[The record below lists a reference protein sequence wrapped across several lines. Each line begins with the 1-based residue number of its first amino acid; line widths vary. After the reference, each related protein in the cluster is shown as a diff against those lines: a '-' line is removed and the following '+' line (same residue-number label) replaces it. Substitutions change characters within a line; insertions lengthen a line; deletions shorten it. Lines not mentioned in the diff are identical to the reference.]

1 MIKCGGRNMRGLL
14 NGILECLDMN
24 SGTGLATE
32 DSIQSMSPF
41 QRLFYTQVHE
51 KIGIDAVFFLRDANG
66 VAKVPL
72 VYFSVIQK
80 YDAKQVAELH
90 RLSWNLGE
98 APLLF
103 VVTPDEILI
112 YNNYQAP
119 QAVEGGDLDPT
130 AGIIETLSLID
141 GVASQRAAL
150 QKYHRSLLESG
161 EYWRRSRVRFDVK
174 SRVDTTLMSNLRIM
188 RRTLIHQISKRCDE
202 SKETITSVVHSLLS
216 RSIFIKYLEERKDS
230 NGDTVFPQGFFSGFL
245 NSAKR
250 YTDVLNSKEATYCL
264 FNSLKEKF
272 SGDTLQVTE
281 VETEIIT
288 QKDLDEL
295 RMFILGD
302 SELES
307 KQLALWP
314 FYSFDIIP
322 IQLISS
328 IYELFFHLSDEDDE
342 KGTYYTPLH
351 LVNLVMDEVY
361 SWEGEYKNT
370 SFLDPSCGSGIF
382 LVEAYRRLVCRWISQ
397 NSGCKITCDQLKF
410 LLQNSIF
417 GVDINEEAIRV
428 ASFSL
433 SLAMCDFLDP
443 RSIWDELSFP
453 CLLENNLI
461 TSDFFDEEKSFNN
474 KRYDVIIGNPPW
486 QSKIT
491 KKTKMYLKKTNC
503 VVGDKQIAQAFS
515 IKCSTLCK
523 QKGIICLLMPSKGLL
538 FNRSDKNRTYRKNL
552 FNDNNVLAIINL
564 STYRKFLFDHASGP
578 AAAIIY
584 TPKNE
589 EIYQPIVYCTPK
601 PIYTME
607 DLRRFSIDPTDI
619 CRIPRD
625 IIDDDRIW
633 KIAMWGA
640 PRDLELIG
648 KIQSTFAPMTLF
660 IEENHMTTAEGF
672 KRGNRKHRCNDFKGF
687 PLVDAKSFKPYYVTS
702 DELPTV
708 DFNDFECIVKNA
720 REIFKAPHLI
730 VKQSHKNGTFLSE
743 VLDYDAVFN
752 HSLLGIHGDIS
763 KLKYLSVI
771 IGSRVFSYYHI
782 LTNRKWL
789 VERDELEAGDIWQTP
804 IPSPNGEELA
814 TACNI
819 FDELVFSPTE
829 RQKAEKFVRYMY
841 RLKEYESYQI
851 DDVIDYVYDYF
862 KKKQRSVSFK
872 RPSTDAY
879 KRYYYAIIGV
889 LTNTFGASTDLSGD
903 LYFGDAPLSVLVVNV
918 GPRLANELN
927 IIASND
933 RLNEILLSLDN
944 SLIDNQ
950 KMVFVRRNLRVYQQ
964 DKIYIVKPSQRKYW
978 TYSAA
983 CRDADEIF
991 EDISKAW
998 R

>member
-1 MIKCGGRNMRGLL
+1 MSELL
-14 NGILECLDMN
+14 NGIFECLDIN
-24 SGTGLATE
+24 SCTGLATE
-32 DSIQSMSPF
+32 DNIQSMSPF

-51 KIGIDAVFFLRDANG
+51 KVGIDAVYFLRDTNG
-66 VAKVPL
+66 VAKIPL
-72 VYFSVIQK
+72 IYFSVIQK

-112 YNNYQAP
+112 YNNYKAP
-119 QAVEGGDLDPT
+119 QAVDGKDLDPT
-130 AGIIETLSLID
+130 VGIIETLSLA
-141 GVASQRAAL
+141 GGLASQRIAL

-161 EYWRRSRVRFDVK
+161 EFWRQSKTRFDTQG
-174 SRVDTTLMSNLRIM
+174 RVDTTLMSNLRIM
-188 RRTLIHQISKRCDE
+188 RRTLIKQIGKRCDE
-202 SKETITSVVHSLLS
+202 SKETITSVVHALLS
-216 RSIFIKYLEERKDS
+216 RSIFVKYLEERKDS
-230 NGDTVFPQGFFSGFL
+230 NGETVFPKGFYSSFL
-245 NSAKR
+245 DSAKE
-250 YTDVLNSKEATYCL
+250 YTDVLNSKEATYSL
-264 FNSLKEKF
+264 FSSLKEKF
-272 SGDTLQVTE
+272 NGDTLQVAE
-281 VETEIIT
+281 VETKIIT

-295 RMFILGD
+295 RTFILGD

-314 FYSFDIIP
+314 LYSFDIIP

-361 SWEGEYKNT
+361 PWEGTYKNIT
-370 SFLDPSCGSGIF
+370 FFDPSCGSGIF
-382 LVEAYRRLVCRWISQ
+382 LVEAYRRLVCRWMSQ
-397 NSGCKITCDQLKF
+397 NDAHTITCDQLK
-410 LLQNSIF
+410 LLLENSIF

-433 SLAMCDFLDP
+433 SLAMCDFLVP
-443 RSIWDELSFP
+443 RSIWDKLSFP
-453 CLLENNLI
+453 RLLENNL
-461 TSDFFDEEKSFNN
+461 TTGDFFDEDKSFNS
-474 KRYDVIIGNPPW
+474 KKYDVIIGNPPW
-486 QSKIT
+486 QSSVT
-491 KKTKMYLKKTNC
+491 GKTKIYLKKSER
-503 VVGDKQIAQAFS
+503 VIGDKQIAQAFS
-515 IKCSTLCK
+515 IKCSELCK
-523 QKGIICLLMPSKGLL
+523 QNGIICLLMPSKGLL
-538 FNRSDKNRTYRKNL
+538 FNRSDKSRTYRKNL
-552 FNDNNVLAIINL
+552 FEDNNVLAIINL
-564 STYRKFLFDHASGP
+564 SIYRKFLFDHASGP

-584 TPKNE
+584 TPRNE

-601 PIYTME
+601 PIYTVE
-607 DLRRFSIDPTDI
+607 DFRKFSVDPTDI

-625 IIDDDRIW
+625 IIDDDRLW

-648 KIQSTFAPMTLF
+648 KMQSTFAPMALF
-660 IEENHMTTAEGF
+660 IEENHMITAEGF
-672 KRGNRKHRCNDFKGF
+672 KRGNKKHLCDDFIGF
-687 PLVDAKSFKPYYVTS
+687 PLVEAKSFVPYYVAS
-702 DELPTV
+702 NDLSAV

-720 REIFKAPHLI
+720 REIFTAPHLI
-730 VKQSHKNGTFLSE
+730 IKQSHKNGVFLSE

-752 HSLLGIHGDIS
+752 HSLLGIHGEIN
-763 KLKYLSVI
+763 KLKYLSVV

-804 IPSPNGEELA
+804 IPCPNDEELA
-814 TACNI
+814 EACDI
-819 FDELVFSPTE
+819 FDGLVISPTVK
-829 RQKAEKFVRYMY
+829 QKAEKFVRQMY

-862 KKKQRSVSFK
+862 KNKQRSVSFQ

-879 KRYYYAIIGV
+879 KLYYYSINEV
-889 LTNTFGASTDLSGD
+889 LTNTFGAGANISGD
-903 LYFGDAPLSVLVVNV
+903 LYFGNAPLSVLVLNI
-918 GPRLANELN
+918 GQQTAKELN
-927 IIASND
+927 IITDND
-933 RLNEILLSLDN
+933 QLNEILLSLDN
-944 SLIDNQ
+944 SLVDSQ
-950 KMVFVRRNLRVYQQ
+950 KMVFVRRNLRIYQQ

-991 EDISKAW
+991 EDVSKAW

>member
-1 MIKCGGRNMRGLL
+1 MRELL
-14 NGILECLDMN
+14 KGIFECLDIN
-24 SGTGLATE
+24 SNTGLAAE
-32 DSIQSMSPF
+32 DSLPEMSPF

-51 KIGIDAVFFLRDANG
+51 KLGIDAVYFLRDANG
-66 VAKVPL
+66 IAKIPL
-72 VYFSVIQK
+72 IYFSAIQK
-80 YDAKQVAELH
+80 YDATKVAELH

-103 VVTPDEILI
+103 VVTPDEVLI
-112 YNNYQAP
+112 YNNYEAP
-119 QAVEGGDLDPT
+119 QALEAGNLDPT
-130 AGIIETLSLID
+130 AGIIETLSLTD
-141 GVASQRAAL
+141 ELASQRLAL

-161 EYWRRSRVRFDVK
+161 EYWRQNETRFDIQG
-174 SRVDTTLMSNLRIM
+174 RVDTTLMSNLRIM
-188 RRTLIHQISKRCDE
+188 RKTLISQISKRCNE
-202 SKETITSVVHSLLS
+202 SKETITSIVHSLLS

-230 NGDTVFPQGFFSGFL
+230 NGATVFPQGFYSGFL
-245 NSAKR
+245 ESAKC
-250 YTDVLNSKEATYCL
+250 YTDVLNSKDATYCL

-272 SGDTLQVTE
+272 NGDTLQVAE
-281 VETEIIT
+281 IETEIIT

-295 RMFILGD
+295 RTFILGD

-361 SWEGEYKNT
+361 PWEGEYKDT
-370 SFLDPSCGSGIF
+370 SFFDPSCGSGIF
-382 LVEAYRRLVCRWISQ
+382 LVEAYRRLVCRWMSQ
-397 NSGCKITCDQLKF
+397 NDVHTITCDQLN
-410 LLQNSIF
+410 LLLKNSIF

-443 RSIWDELSFP
+443 RSIWGKLSFP
-453 CLLENNLI
+453 RLLENNLI
-461 TSDFFDEEKSFNN
+461 ASDFFDKDKSFNN

-486 QSKIT
+486 QSNIT
-491 KKTKMYLKKTNC
+491 GKTKEYLKKANR
-503 VVGDKQIAQAFS
+503 VIGDKQIAQAFS
-515 IKCSTLCK
+515 IKCSELCK
-523 QKGIICLLMPSKGLL
+523 QNGIICLLMPSKGLL
-538 FNRSDKNRTYRKNL
+538 FNRSEKSRAYRENL
-552 FNDNNVLAIINL
+552 FSDNNVLAMINL
-564 STYRKFLFDHASGP
+564 SVYRKFLFDHASGP

-584 TPKNE
+584 TPKKE
-589 EIYQPIVYCTPK
+589 EISQPIIYCTPK
-601 PIYTME
+601 PTYTIE
-607 DLRRFSIDPTDI
+607 DVRKFSIDPTDI

-640 PRDLELIG
+640 PRDLELIA
-648 KIQSTFAPMTLF
+648 KMQSTFAPMVSF
-660 IEENHMTTAEGF
+660 IEENHMATAEGF
-672 KRGNRKHRCNDFKGF
+672 KRGNRKTQCHDFEGL
-687 PLVDAKSFKPYYVTS
+687 PLVDAKTFKPYYVS
-702 DELPTV
+702 SSELKTV
-708 DFNDFECIVKNA
+708 DFDDFECIVKNA
-720 REIFKAPHLI
+720 REIFAAPHLI
-730 VKQSHKNGTFLSE
+730 IKQSHKNGTFLSE

-752 HSLLGIHGDIS
+752 HSLLGVHGDMNM
-763 KLKYLSVI
+763 LKYLSVL

-804 IPSPNGEELA
+804 TPKPSDEEISE
-814 TACNI
+814 ACDI
-819 FDELVFSPTE
+819 FDELVILPSKK
-829 RQKAEKFVRYMY
+829 QKAEKFARHMY
-841 RLKEYESYQI
+841 RLKEYENYQI

-862 KKKQRSVSFK
+862 KNKQHSVSFEQ
-872 RPSTDAY
+872 PSIDAY
-879 KRYYYAIIGV
+879 KLYYHSIKEV
-889 LTNTFGASTDLSGD
+889 LTNTFGTSVGLSGD
-903 LYFGDAPLSVLVVNV
+903 LCFGNAPLSVLV
-918 GPRLANELN
+918 LN
-927 IIASND
+927 IGRQSDKGLNVITSND
-933 RLNEILLSLDN
+933 RLNEILSSLDS
-944 SLIDNQ
+944 SLVDNKQ
-950 KMVFVRRNLRVYQQ
+950 MVFVRRNLRIYQQ

-991 EDISKAW
+991 EDVSKAW

>member
-1 MIKCGGRNMRGLL
+1 MSELL
-14 NGILECLDMN
+14 NGIFECLDIN
-24 SGTGLATE
+24 SSTGLATE
-32 DSIQSMSPF
+32 DSLQSMTPF

-51 KIGIDAVFFLRDANG
+51 KIGIDAVYFLRDANG
-66 VAKVPL
+66 IAKVPL
-72 VYFSVIQK
+72 IYFSVIQK

-112 YNNYQAP
+112 YNNYETP
-119 QAVEGGDLDPT
+119 QAVENGNLDPT
-130 AGIIETLSLID
+130 AGIIETLNLTN
-141 GVASQRAAL
+141 GLASQRLAL

-161 EYWRRSRVRFDVK
+161 EYWRQSMTRFDAQ
-174 SRVDTTLMSNLRIM
+174 SRVDATLMSNLRIM
-188 RRTLIHQISKRCDE
+188 RRTLINQISKRCDK

-230 NGDTVFPQGFFSGFL
+230 NGETVFPQGFYSNFL
-245 NSAKR
+245 ESAKQ
-250 YTDVLNSKEATYCL
+250 YTDVLNSKEATYSL
-264 FNSLKEKF
+264 FRTLKEKF
-272 SGDTLQVTE
+272 NGDTLQVSE
-281 VETEIIT
+281 VEIEIIT
-288 QKDLDEL
+288 QNDLDEL
-295 RMFILGD
+295 RTFILGD

-361 SWEGEYKNT
+361 PWEGEYKDT
-370 SFLDPSCGSGIF
+370 SFFDPSCGSGIF
-382 LVEAYRRLVCRWISQ
+382 LVEAYRRLVCRWMSQ
-397 NSGCKITCDQLKF
+397 NDVHTINCDQLN
-410 LLQNSIF
+410 LLLKNSIF

-443 RSIWDELSFP
+443 RSIWDKLSFP
-453 CLLENNLI
+453 RLLDNNLI
-461 TSDFFDEEKSFNN
+461 SSDFFDEDKSFNN
-474 KRYDVIIGNPPW
+474 RRYDVIVGNPPW
-486 QSKIT
+486 QSNIT
-491 KKTKMYLKKTNC
+491 GKTKEYLKKANR
-503 VVGDKQIAQAFS
+503 VIGDKQIAQAFS
-515 IKCSTLCK
+515 IKCSELCK
-523 QKGIICLLMPSKGLL
+523 QNGIICLLMPSKGLL
-538 FNRSDKNRTYRKNL
+538 FNRSDKSRTYRANL
-552 FNDNNVLAIINL
+552 FSDNNVLAIINL
-564 STYRKFLFDHASGP
+564 SVYRKFLFDHASGP

-584 TPKNE
+584 TPKKE
-589 EIYQPIVYCTPK
+589 EINQPIVYCTPK
-601 PIYTME
+601 PIYTIE
-607 DLRRFSIDPTDI
+607 DIRKFSIDPTDI

-648 KIQSTFAPMTLF
+648 KMQSTFAPMSSF

-672 KRGNRKHRCNDFKGF
+672 KRGNRKHQCCDFEGL
-687 PLVDAKSFKPYYVTS
+687 PLVEAKSFKPYYVSS
-702 DELPTV
+702 DELPIV
-708 DFNDFECIVKNA
+708 DFDDFECIVKNA
-720 REIFKAPHLI
+720 REIFAAPHLI
-730 VKQSHKNGTFLSE
+730 IKQSHKNGTFLSE

-752 HSLLGIHGDIS
+752 HSLLGVHGNIN

-804 IPSPNGEELA
+804 IPKPNNAEL
-814 TACNI
+814 TEACNI
-819 FDELVFSPTE
+819 FDKLVNSPKE
-829 RQKAEKFVRYMY
+829 NYLLEQFARNMY
-841 RLKEYESYQI
+841 RLKEYECYQI

-862 KKKQRSVSFK
+862 KNKKRSVSFS
-872 RPSTDAY
+872 RPSIDSY
-879 KRYYYAIIGV
+879 KLYYASVKGV
-889 LTNTFGASTDLSGD
+889 LTRTFGTGVGFSGD
-903 LYFGDAPLSVLVVNV
+903 LYFGDAPLSVLVLNV
-918 GPRLANELN
+918 EHPTTKDLN
-927 IIASND
+927 VITNND
-933 RLNEILLSLDN
+933 QLNEILLNLDRSLV
-944 SLIDNQ
+944 DNQ
-950 KMVFVRRNLRVYQQ
+950 QMVFVRRNLRIYQRE
-964 DKIYIVKPSQRKYW
+964 KIFIVKPAQRKYW

>member
-1 MIKCGGRNMRGLL
+1 MRELL
-14 NGILECLDMN
+14 KGIFECLDIN
-24 SGTGLATE
+24 SNTGLATE
-32 DSIQSMSPF
+32 DSLPEMSPF

-51 KIGIDAVFFLRDANG
+51 KLGIDAVYFLRDANG
-66 VAKVPL
+66 IAKIPL
-72 VYFSVIQK
+72 IYFSAIQK
-80 YDAKQVAELH
+80 YDATKVAELH

-103 VVTPDEILI
+103 VVTPDEVLI
-112 YNNYQAP
+112 YNNYEAP
-119 QAVEGGDLDPT
+119 QALEAGNLDPT
-130 AGIIETLSLID
+130 AGIIETLSLTD
-141 GVASQRAAL
+141 GLASQRLAL

-161 EYWRRSRVRFDVK
+161 EYWRQNETRFDIQG
-174 SRVDTTLMSNLRIM
+174 RVDTTLMSNLRIM
-188 RRTLIHQISKRCDE
+188 RKTLISQISKRCNE
-202 SKETITSVVHSLLS
+202 SKETITSIVHSLLS

-230 NGDTVFPQGFFSGFL
+230 NGATVFPQGFYSGFL
-245 NSAKR
+245 ESAKC
-250 YTDVLNSKEATYCL
+250 YTDVLNSKDATYCL

-272 SGDTLQVTE
+272 NGDTLQVAE
-281 VETEIIT
+281 IETEIIT

-295 RMFILGD
+295 RTFILGD

-361 SWEGEYKNT
+361 PWEGEYKDT
-370 SFLDPSCGSGIF
+370 SFFDPSCGSGIF
-382 LVEAYRRLVCRWISQ
+382 LVEAYRRLVCRWMSQ
-397 NSGCKITCDQLKF
+397 NDVHTITCDQLN
-410 LLQNSIF
+410 LLLKNSIF

-443 RSIWDELSFP
+443 RSIWGKLSFP
-453 CLLENNLI
+453 RLLENNLI
-461 TSDFFDEEKSFNN
+461 ASDFFDKDKSFNN

-486 QSKIT
+486 QSNIT
-491 KKTKMYLKKTNC
+491 GKTKEYLKKANR
-503 VVGDKQIAQAFS
+503 VIGDKQIAQAFS
-515 IKCSTLCK
+515 IKCSELCK
-523 QKGIICLLMPSKGLL
+523 QNGIICLLMPSKGLL
-538 FNRSDKNRTYRKNL
+538 FNRSEKSRAYRENL
-552 FNDNNVLAIINL
+552 FSDNNVLAMINL
-564 STYRKFLFDHASGP
+564 SVYRKFLFDHASGP

-584 TPKNE
+584 TPKKE
-589 EIYQPIVYCTPK
+589 EISQPIIYCTPK
-601 PIYTME
+601 PTYTIE
-607 DLRRFSIDPTDI
+607 DVRKFSIDPTDI

-640 PRDLELIG
+640 PRDLELIA
-648 KIQSTFAPMTLF
+648 KMQSTFAPMVSF
-660 IEENHMTTAEGF
+660 IEENHMATAEGF
-672 KRGNRKHRCNDFKGF
+672 KRGNRKTQCHDFEGL
-687 PLVDAKSFKPYYVTS
+687 PLVDAKTFKPYYVS
-702 DELPTV
+702 SSELKTV
-708 DFNDFECIVKNA
+708 DFDDFECIVKNA
-720 REIFKAPHLI
+720 REIFAAPHLI
-730 VKQSHKNGTFLSE
+730 IKQSHKNGTFLSE

-752 HSLLGIHGDIS
+752 HSLLGVHGDMNM
-763 KLKYLSVI
+763 LKYLSVL

-804 IPSPNGEELA
+804 IPKPSDEEISE
-814 TACNI
+814 ACDI
-819 FDELVFSPTE
+819 FDELVILPSKK
-829 RQKAEKFVRYMY
+829 QKAEKFARHMY
-841 RLKEYESYQI
+841 RLKEYENYQI

-862 KKKQRSVSFK
+862 KNKQHSVSFEQ
-872 RPSTDAY
+872 PSIDAY
-879 KRYYYAIIGV
+879 KLYYHSIKEV
-889 LTNTFGASTDLSGD
+889 LTNTFGTSVGLSGD
-903 LYFGDAPLSVLVVNV
+903 LCFGNASLSVLV
-918 GPRLANELN
+918 LN
-927 IIASND
+927 IGRQSDKGLNVITSND
-933 RLNEILLSLDN
+933 RLNEILSSLDS
-944 SLIDNQ
+944 SLVDNKQ
-950 KMVFVRRNLRVYQQ
+950 MVFVRRNLRIYQQ

-991 EDISKAW
+991 EDVSKAW

>member
-1 MIKCGGRNMRGLL
+1 MSEWL
-14 NGILECLDMN
+14 NGIFECLDIN
-24 SGTGLATE
+24 SSTGLATE
-32 DSIQSMSPF
+32 DSLQSMSPF

-66 VAKVPL
+66 IAKVPL
-72 VYFSVIQK
+72 IYFSVIQK

-103 VVTPDEILI
+103 VVTPDEVLI
-112 YNNYQAP
+112 YNNYEAP
-119 QAVEGGDLDPT
+119 QALEAGNLDPT
-130 AGIIETLSLID
+130 AGIIETLSLTD
-141 GVASQRAAL
+141 GLASQRLAL

-161 EYWRRSRVRFDVK
+161 EYWRQNETRFDIQG
-174 SRVDTTLMSNLRIM
+174 RVDTTLMSNLRIM
-188 RRTLIHQISKRCDE
+188 RKTLISQISKRCNE
-202 SKETITSVVHSLLS
+202 SKETITSIVHSLLS

-230 NGDTVFPQGFFSGFL
+230 NGATVFPQGFYSGFL
-245 NSAKR
+245 ESAKC
-250 YTDVLNSKEATYCL
+250 YTDVLNSKDATYCL

-272 SGDTLQVTE
+272 NGDTLQVAE
-281 VETEIIT
+281 IETEIIT

-295 RMFILGD
+295 RTFILGD

-361 SWEGEYKNT
+361 PWEGEYKDT
-370 SFLDPSCGSGIF
+370 SFFDPSCGSGIF
-382 LVEAYRRLVCRWISQ
+382 LVEAYRRLVCRWMSQ
-397 NSGCKITCDQLKF
+397 NDVHTITCDQLN
-410 LLQNSIF
+410 LLLKNSIF

-443 RSIWDELSFP
+443 RSIWGKLSFP
-453 CLLENNLI
+453 RLLENNLI
-461 TSDFFDEEKSFNN
+461 ASDFFDKDKSFNN

-486 QSKIT
+486 QSNIT
-491 KKTKMYLKKTNC
+491 GKTKEYLKKANR
-503 VVGDKQIAQAFS
+503 VIGDKQIAQAFS
-515 IKCSTLCK
+515 IKCSELCK
-523 QKGIICLLMPSKGLL
+523 QNGIICLLMPSKGLL
-538 FNRSDKNRTYRKNL
+538 FNRSDKSRTYRANL
-552 FNDNNVLAIINL
+552 FSDNNVLAIINL
-564 STYRKFLFDHASGP
+564 SVYRKFLFDHASGP

-584 TPKNE
+584 TPKKE
-589 EIYQPIVYCTPK
+589 EINQPIVYCTPK
-601 PIYTME
+601 PIYTIE
-607 DLRRFSIDPTDI
+607 DIRKFSIDPTDI
-619 CRIPRD
+619 CKIPRD

-648 KIQSTFAPMTLF
+648 KMQSTYAPMASF
-660 IEENHMTTAEGF
+660 IKENHMTTAEGF
-672 KRGNRKHRCNDFKGF
+672 KRGNKKHQCYDFKGL
-687 PLVDAKSFKPYYVTS
+687 PLVEAKSFKPYYVS
-702 DELPTV
+702 SNELPIV
-708 DFNDFECIVKNA
+708 DFDDFECIVKNA
-720 REIFKAPHLI
+720 REIFAAPHLI
-730 VKQSHKNGTFLSE
+730 IKQSHKNGTFLSE

-752 HSLLGIHGDIS
+752 HSLLGVHGNINE
-763 KLKYLSVI
+763 LKYLSVI

-804 IPSPNGEELA
+804 IPSPSDAEIAE
-814 TACNI
+814 ACEI
-819 FDELVFSPTE
+819 FDELAISPAKKE
-829 RQKAEKFVRYMY
+829 NAEQFVRHMY

-862 KKKQRSVSFK
+862 KKKQHSVSFE
-872 RPSTDAY
+872 RPNTGAY
-879 KRYYYAIIGV
+879 KLYYDSISEV
-889 LTNTFGASTDLSGD
+889 LTNTFGSSTRLTGD
-903 LYFGDAPLSVLVVNV
+903 LYFGDAPLSVLVLNV
-918 GPRLANELN
+918 GQQNDADPNFVKN
-927 IIASND
+927 ND
-933 RLNEILLSLDN
+933 RLNEILLSLD
-944 SLIDNQ
+944 SALADKQ
-950 KMVFVRRNLRVYQQ
+950 KMVFIRRNLRIYQPNR
-964 DKIYIVKPSQRKYW
+964 IFIIKPSQRKYW

-991 EDISKAW
+991 EDVSKAW

>member
-1 MIKCGGRNMRGLL
+1 MRELL
-14 NGILECLDMN
+14 KGIFECLDIN
-24 SGTGLATE
+24 SNTGLATE
-32 DSIQSMSPF
+32 DSLPEMSPF

-51 KIGIDAVFFLRDANG
+51 KLGIDAVYFLRDANG
-66 VAKVPL
+66 IAKIPL
-72 VYFSVIQK
+72 IYFSAIQK
-80 YDAKQVAELH
+80 YDATKVAELH

-103 VVTPDEILI
+103 VVTPDEVLI
-112 YNNYQAP
+112 YNNYEAP
-119 QAVEGGDLDPT
+119 QALEAGNLDPT
-130 AGIIETLSLID
+130 AGIIETLRLTD
-141 GVASQRAAL
+141 GLASQRLAL

-161 EYWRRSRVRFDVK
+161 EYWRQNETRFDIQG
-174 SRVDTTLMSNLRIM
+174 RVDTTLMSNLRIM
-188 RRTLIHQISKRCDE
+188 RKTLISQISKRCNE
-202 SKETITSVVHSLLS
+202 SKETITSIVHSLLS

-230 NGDTVFPQGFFSGFL
+230 NGATVFPQGFYSGFL
-245 NSAKR
+245 ESAKC
-250 YTDVLNSKEATYCL
+250 YTDVLNSKDATYCL

-272 SGDTLQVTE
+272 NGDTLQVAE
-281 VETEIIT
+281 IETEIIT

-295 RMFILGD
+295 RTFILGD

-361 SWEGEYKNT
+361 PWEGEYKDT
-370 SFLDPSCGSGIF
+370 SFFDPSCGSGIF
-382 LVEAYRRLVCRWISQ
+382 LVEAYRRLVCRWMSQ
-397 NSGCKITCDQLKF
+397 NDVHTITCDQLN
-410 LLQNSIF
+410 LLLKNSIF

-443 RSIWDELSFP
+443 RSIWGKLSFP
-453 CLLENNLI
+453 RLLENNLI
-461 TSDFFDEEKSFNN
+461 ASDFFDKDKSFNN

-486 QSKIT
+486 QSNIT
-491 KKTKMYLKKTNC
+491 GKTKEYLKKANR
-503 VVGDKQIAQAFS
+503 VIGDKQIAQAFS
-515 IKCSTLCK
+515 IKCSELCK
-523 QKGIICLLMPSKGLL
+523 QNGIICLLMPSKGLL
-538 FNRSDKNRTYRKNL
+538 FNRSEKSRAYRENL
-552 FNDNNVLAIINL
+552 FSDNNVLAMINL
-564 STYRKFLFDHASGP
+564 SVYRKFLFDHASGP

-584 TPKNE
+584 TPKKE
-589 EIYQPIVYCTPK
+589 EISQPIIYCTPK
-601 PIYTME
+601 PTYTIE
-607 DLRRFSIDPTDI
+607 DVRKFSIDPTDI

-640 PRDLELIG
+640 PRDLELIA
-648 KIQSTFAPMTLF
+648 KMQSTFAPMVSF
-660 IEENHMTTAEGF
+660 IEENHMATAEGF
-672 KRGNRKHRCNDFKGF
+672 KRGNRKTQCHDFEGL
-687 PLVDAKSFKPYYVTS
+687 PLVDAKTFKPYYVS
-702 DELPTV
+702 SSELKTV
-708 DFNDFECIVKNA
+708 DFDDFECIVKNA
-720 REIFKAPHLI
+720 REIFAAPHLI
-730 VKQSHKNGTFLSE
+730 IKQSHKNGTFLSE

-752 HSLLGIHGDIS
+752 HSLLGVHGDMNM
-763 KLKYLSVI
+763 LKYLSVL

-804 IPSPNGEELA
+804 IPKPSDEEISE
-814 TACNI
+814 ACDI
-819 FDELVFSPTE
+819 FDELVILPSKK
-829 RQKAEKFVRYMY
+829 QKAEKFARHMY
-841 RLKEYESYQI
+841 RLKEYENYQI

-862 KKKQRSVSFK
+862 KNKQHSVSFEQ
-872 RPSTDAY
+872 PSIDAY
-879 KRYYYAIIGV
+879 KLYYHSIKEV
-889 LTNTFGASTDLSGD
+889 LTNTFGTSVGLSGD
-903 LYFGDAPLSVLVVNV
+903 LCFGNAPLSVLV
-918 GPRLANELN
+918 LN
-927 IIASND
+927 IGRQSDKGLNVITSND
-933 RLNEILLSLDN
+933 RLNEILSSLDS
-944 SLIDNQ
+944 SLVDNKQ
-950 KMVFVRRNLRVYQQ
+950 MVFVRRNLRIYQQ

-991 EDISKAW
+991 EDVSKAW

>member
-1 MIKCGGRNMRGLL
+1 MSEWL
-14 NGILECLDMN
+14 NGIFECLDIN
-24 SGTGLATE
+24 SSTGLATE
-32 DSIQSMSPF
+32 DSLQSMSPF

-66 VAKVPL
+66 IAKVPL
-72 VYFSVIQK
+72 IYFSVIQT

-103 VVTPDEILI
+103 VVTPDEVLI
-112 YNNYQAP
+112 YNNYEAP
-119 QAVEGGDLDPT
+119 QALEAGNLDPT
-130 AGIIETLSLID
+130 AGIIETLSLTD
-141 GVASQRAAL
+141 GLASQRLAL

-161 EYWRRSRVRFDVK
+161 EYWRQNETRFDIQG
-174 SRVDTTLMSNLRIM
+174 RVDTTLMSNLRIM
-188 RRTLIHQISKRCDE
+188 RKTLISQISKRCNE
-202 SKETITSVVHSLLS
+202 SKETITSIVHSLLS

-230 NGDTVFPQGFFSGFL
+230 NGATVFPQGFYSGFL
-245 NSAKR
+245 ESAKC
-250 YTDVLNSKEATYCL
+250 YTDVLNSKDATYCL

-272 SGDTLQVTE
+272 NGDTLQVAE
-281 VETEIIT
+281 IETEIIT

-295 RMFILGD
+295 RTFILGD

-361 SWEGEYKNT
+361 PWEGEYKDT
-370 SFLDPSCGSGIF
+370 SFFDPSCGSGIF
-382 LVEAYRRLVCRWISQ
+382 LVEAYRRLVCRWMSQ
-397 NSGCKITCDQLKF
+397 NDVHTITCDQLN
-410 LLQNSIF
+410 LLLKNSIF

-443 RSIWDELSFP
+443 RSIWGKLSFP
-453 CLLENNLI
+453 RLLENNLI
-461 TSDFFDEEKSFNN
+461 ASDFFDKDKSFNN

-486 QSKIT
+486 QSNIT
-491 KKTKMYLKKTNC
+491 GKTKEYLKKANR
-503 VVGDKQIAQAFS
+503 VIGDKQIAQAFS
-515 IKCSTLCK
+515 IKCSELCK
-523 QKGIICLLMPSKGLL
+523 QNGIICLLMPSKGLL
-538 FNRSDKNRTYRKNL
+538 FNRSEKSRAYRENL
-552 FNDNNVLAIINL
+552 FFDNNVLAMINL
-564 STYRKFLFDHASGP
+564 SVYRKFLFDHASGP

-584 TPKNE
+584 TPKKE
-589 EIYQPIVYCTPK
+589 EVSQPIIYCTPK
-601 PIYTME
+601 PTYTIE
-607 DLRRFSIDPTDI
+607 DVRKFSIDPTDI

-640 PRDLELIG
+640 PRDLELIA
-648 KIQSTFAPMTLF
+648 KMQSTFAPMVSF
-660 IEENHMTTAEGF
+660 IEENHMATAEGF
-672 KRGNRKHRCNDFKGF
+672 KRGNRKTQCHDFEGL
-687 PLVDAKSFKPYYVTS
+687 PLVDAKTFKPYYVS
-702 DELPTV
+702 SSELKTV
-708 DFNDFECIVKNA
+708 DFDDFECIVKNA
-720 REIFKAPHLI
+720 REIFAAPHLI
-730 VKQSHKNGTFLSE
+730 IKQSHKNGTFLSE

-752 HSLLGIHGDIS
+752 HSLLGVHGDMNM
-763 KLKYLSVI
+763 LKYLSVL

-804 IPSPNGEELA
+804 IPKPSDEEISE
-814 TACNI
+814 ACDI
-819 FDELVFSPTE
+819 FDELVILPSKK
-829 RQKAEKFVRYMY
+829 QKAEKFARHMY
-841 RLKEYESYQI
+841 RLKEYENYQI

-862 KKKQRSVSFK
+862 KNKQHSVSFEQ
-872 RPSTDAY
+872 PSIDAY
-879 KRYYYAIIGV
+879 KLYYHSIKEV
-889 LTNTFGASTDLSGD
+889 LTNTFGTSVGLSGD
-903 LYFGDAPLSVLVVNV
+903 LCFGNAPLSVLV
-918 GPRLANELN
+918 LN
-927 IIASND
+927 IGRQSDKGLNVITSND
-933 RLNEILLSLDN
+933 RLNEILSSLDS
-944 SLIDNQ
+944 SLVDNKQ
-950 KMVFVRRNLRVYQQ
+950 MVFVRRNLRIYQQ

-991 EDISKAW
+991 EDVSKAW

>member
-1 MIKCGGRNMRGLL
+1 MRELL
-14 NGILECLDMN
+14 KGIFECLDIN
-24 SGTGLATE
+24 SNTGLATE
-32 DSIQSMSPF
+32 DSLPEMSPF

-51 KIGIDAVFFLRDANG
+51 KLGIDAVYFLRDANG
-66 VAKVPL
+66 IAKIPL
-72 VYFSVIQK
+72 IYFSAIQK
-80 YDAKQVAELH
+80 YDATKVAELH

-103 VVTPDEILI
+103 VVTPDEVLI
-112 YNNYQAP
+112 YNNYEAP
-119 QAVEGGDLDPT
+119 QALEAGNLDPT
-130 AGIIETLSLID
+130 AGIIETLSLTD
-141 GVASQRAAL
+141 GLASQRLAL

-161 EYWRRSRVRFDVK
+161 EYWRQNETRFDIQG
-174 SRVDTTLMSNLRIM
+174 RVDTTLMSNLRIM
-188 RRTLIHQISKRCDE
+188 RKTLISQISKRCNE
-202 SKETITSVVHSLLS
+202 SKETITSIVHSLLS

-230 NGDTVFPQGFFSGFL
+230 NGATVFPQGFYSGFL
-245 NSAKR
+245 ESAKC
-250 YTDVLNSKEATYCL
+250 YTDVLNSKDATYCL

-272 SGDTLQVTE
+272 NGDTLQVAE
-281 VETEIIT
+281 IETEIIT

-295 RMFILGD
+295 RTFILGD

-361 SWEGEYKNT
+361 PWEGEYKDT
-370 SFLDPSCGSGIF
+370 SFFDPSCGSGIF
-382 LVEAYRRLVCRWISQ
+382 LVEAYRRLVCRWMSQ
-397 NSGCKITCDQLKF
+397 NDVHTITCDQLN
-410 LLQNSIF
+410 LLLKNSIF

-443 RSIWDELSFP
+443 RSIWGKLSFP
-453 CLLENNLI
+453 RLLENNLI
-461 TSDFFDEEKSFNN
+461 ASDFFDKDKSFNN

-486 QSKIT
+486 QSNIT
-491 KKTKMYLKKTNC
+491 GKTKEYLKKANR
-503 VVGDKQIAQAFS
+503 VIGDKQIAQAFS
-515 IKCSTLCK
+515 IKCSELCK
-523 QKGIICLLMPSKGLL
+523 QNGIICLLMPSKGLL
-538 FNRSDKNRTYRKNL
+538 FNRSEKSRAYRENL
-552 FNDNNVLAIINL
+552 FSDNNVLAMINL
-564 STYRKFLFDHASGP
+564 SVYRKFLFDHASGP

-584 TPKNE
+584 TPKKE
-589 EIYQPIVYCTPK
+589 EISQPIIYCTPK
-601 PIYTME
+601 PTYTIE
-607 DLRRFSIDPTDI
+607 DVRKFSIDPTDI

-640 PRDLELIG
+640 PRDLELIA
-648 KIQSTFAPMTLF
+648 KMQSNFAPMVSF
-660 IEENHMTTAEGF
+660 IEENHMATAEGF
-672 KRGNRKHRCNDFKGF
+672 KRGNRKTQCHDFEGL
-687 PLVDAKSFKPYYVTS
+687 PLVDAKTFKPYYVS
-702 DELPTV
+702 SSELKTV
-708 DFNDFECIVKNA
+708 DFDDFECIVKNA
-720 REIFKAPHLI
+720 REIFAAPHLI
-730 VKQSHKNGTFLSE
+730 IKQSHKNGTFLSE

-752 HSLLGIHGDIS
+752 HSLLGVHGDMNM
-763 KLKYLSVI
+763 LKYLSVL

-804 IPSPNGEELA
+804 IPKPSDEEISE
-814 TACNI
+814 ACDI
-819 FDELVFSPTE
+819 FDELVILPSKK
-829 RQKAEKFVRYMY
+829 QKAEKFARHMY
-841 RLKEYESYQI
+841 RLKEYENYQI

-862 KKKQRSVSFK
+862 KNKQHSVSFEQ
-872 RPSTDAY
+872 PSIDAY
-879 KRYYYAIIGV
+879 KLYYHSIKEV
-889 LTNTFGASTDLSGD
+889 LTNTFGTSVGLSGD
-903 LYFGDAPLSVLVVNV
+903 LCFGNAPLSVLV
-918 GPRLANELN
+918 LN
-927 IIASND
+927 IGRQSDKGLNVITSND
-933 RLNEILLSLDN
+933 RLNEILSSLDS
-944 SLIDNQ
+944 SLVDNEQ
-950 KMVFVRRNLRVYQQ
+950 MVFVRRNLRIYQQ

-991 EDISKAW
+991 EDVSKAW

>member
-1 MIKCGGRNMRGLL
+1 MSELL
-14 NGILECLDMN
+14 NGIFECLDI
-24 SGTGLATE
+24 SSSTGLATE
-32 DSIQSMSPF
+32 DNLARMSPF

-51 KIGIDAVFFLRDANG
+51 KIGIDAVYFLRDADG
-66 VAKVPL
+66 IAKIPL
-72 VYFSVIQK
+72 IYFSAIQE

-112 YNNYQAP
+112 YNNYETP
-119 QAVEGGDLDPT
+119 QNVGDGTLDPT
-130 AGIIETLSLID
+130 AGIIETLSLAE
-141 GVASQRAAL
+141 GVASQRIAL

-161 EYWRRSRVRFDVK
+161 EYWRQSKTRFNAQG
-174 SRVDTTLMSNLRIM
+174 RVDTTLMSNLRIM
-188 RRTLIHQISKRCDE
+188 RRTLINQISKRCDE

-230 NGDTVFPQGFFSGFL
+230 NGETVFPKEFFSSFRE
-245 NSAKR
+245 NAKQ
-250 YTDVLNSKEATYCL
+250 YTDVLKSKEATYSL

-272 SGDTLQVTE
+272 NGDTLQVTE
-281 VETEIIT
+281 VEKEIIT
-288 QKDLDEL
+288 QNDLDEL
-295 RMFILGD
+295 RTFILGD
-302 SELES
+302 DQES

-314 FYSFDIIP
+314 LYSFDIIP

-361 SWEGEYKNT
+361 PWEGEYKDT
-370 SFLDPSCGSGIF
+370 SFFDPSCGSGIF
-382 LVEAYRRLVCRWISQ
+382 LVEAYRRLVCRWMNQ
-397 NSGCKITCDQLKF
+397 NDVHSITCDQLNI
-410 LLQNSIF
+410 LLKNSIF

-443 RSIWDELSFP
+443 RSIWDKLSFP
-453 CLLENNLI
+453 RLVENNLI
-461 TSDFFDEEKSFNN
+461 SSDFFDEDKSFNN
-474 KRYDVIIGNPPW
+474 RKYDIIIGNPPW
-486 QSKIT
+486 QSNIT
-491 KKTKMYLKKTNC
+491 GKTKEYLTKANR
-503 VVGDKQIAQAFS
+503 VIGDKQIAQAFS
-515 IKCSTLCK
+515 IKCSEMCK
-523 QKGIICLLMPSKGLL
+523 KNGIICLLMPSKGLL
-538 FNRSDKNRTYRKNL
+538 FNRSDKSRAYRANL
-552 FNDNNVLAIINL
+552 FSDNNVFAIINL

-584 TPKNE
+584 TPKKE
-589 EIYQPIVYCTPK
+589 EISQPIIYCTPK
-601 PIYTME
+601 PIYTIE
-607 DLRRFSIDPTDI
+607 DVRKFSIDPTDI

-648 KIQSTFAPMTLF
+648 KMQSTFASMASF

-672 KRGNRKHRCNDFKGF
+672 KRGNRKHQCYDFEGL
-687 PLVDAKSFKPYYVTS
+687 PLVEAKPFKPYYISAS
-702 DELPTV
+702 DLPIV
-708 DFNDFECIVKNA
+708 DFDDFECIVKNA
-720 REIFKAPHLI
+720 REIFAAPHLI
-730 VKQSHKNGTFLSE
+730 IKQSHKNGTFLSE

-752 HSLLGIHGDIS
+752 HSLLGVHGDIK

-804 IPSPNGEELA
+804 IPSPSDREITE
-814 TACNI
+814 ACDI
-819 FDELVFSPTE
+819 FDELVISPEKT
-829 RQKAEKFVRYMY
+829 QKAEQFVRHMY

-862 KKKQRSVSFK
+862 KKKERSISFD
-872 RPSTDAY
+872 RPNIDGY
-879 KRYYYAIIGV
+879 QLYYYSICKV
-889 LTNTFGASTDLSGD
+889 LTNTFGASIGLTGD
-903 LYFGDAPLSVLVVNV
+903 LYLGDSPLSLLVLNF
-918 GPRLANELN
+918 GQQNNMNLN
-927 IIASND
+927 FVKNND
-933 RLNEILLSLDN
+933 MLNEILLRLDTSLV
-944 SLIDNQ
+944 DNQ
-950 KMVFVRRNLRVYQQ
+950 QMIFIRRNLRIYQQ
-964 DKIYIVKPSQRKYW
+964 DKIFIIKPSQRKYW

-991 EDISKAW
+991 EDVSKAW

>member
-1 MIKCGGRNMRGLL
+1 MSELL
-14 NGILECLDMN
+14 NGIFECLDIN
-24 SGTGLATE
+24 SSTGLATK
-32 DSIQSMSPF
+32 DSLQNMTPF

-51 KIGIDAVFFLRDANG
+51 KIGIDAVYFLRDANG
-66 VAKVPL
+66 IAKVPL
-72 VYFSVIQK
+72 IYFSVIQK

-112 YNNYQAP
+112 YNNYEAP
-119 QAVEGGDLDPT
+119 QAVENGNLDPT
-130 AGIIETLSLID
+130 AGKIETLNLTD
-141 GVASQRAAL
+141 GLASQRLAL

-161 EYWRRSRVRFDVK
+161 EYWRQSMTRFDAQ
-174 SRVDTTLMSNLRIM
+174 SRVDATLMSNLRIM
-188 RRTLIHQISKRCDE
+188 RRTLINQISKRCDK

-230 NGDTVFPQGFFSGFL
+230 NKETVFPQGFYSNFL
-245 NSAKR
+245 ESAKQ
-250 YTDVLNSKEATYCL
+250 YTDVLNSKEATYSL
-264 FNSLKEKF
+264 FRTLKEKF
-272 SGDTLQVTE
+272 NGDTLQVSE
-281 VETEIIT
+281 VEIEIIT
-288 QKDLDEL
+288 QNDLDEL
-295 RMFILGD
+295 RTFILGD

-361 SWEGEYKNT
+361 PWEGEYKDT
-370 SFLDPSCGSGIF
+370 SFFDPSCGSGIF
-382 LVEAYRRLVCRWISQ
+382 LVEAYRRLVCRWMSQ
-397 NSGCKITCDQLKF
+397 NDVHAINCDQLN
-410 LLQNSIF
+410 LLLKNSIF

-443 RSIWDELSFP
+443 RSIWDKLSFP
-453 CLLENNLI
+453 RLLDNNLI
-461 TSDFFDEEKSFNN
+461 SSDFFDEDKSFNN
-474 KRYDVIIGNPPW
+474 RKYDVIVGNPPW
-486 QSKIT
+486 QSNIT
-491 KKTKMYLKKTNC
+491 GKTKEYLKKANR
-503 VVGDKQIAQAFS
+503 VIGDNQIAQAFS
-515 IKCSTLCK
+515 IKCSGLCK
-523 QKGIICLLMPSKGLL
+523 QNGIICLLMPSKGLL
-538 FNRSDKNRTYRKNL
+538 FNRSDKSRAYRANL
-552 FNDNNVLAIINL
+552 FSDNNVLAIINL
-564 STYRKFLFDHASGP
+564 SVYRKFLFDHASGP

-584 TPKNE
+584 TPKKE
-589 EIYQPIVYCTPK
+589 EINQPIVYCTPK
-601 PIYTME
+601 PIYTIE
-607 DLRRFSIDPTDI
+607 DIRKFSIDPTDI

-648 KIQSTFAPMTLF
+648 KMQSTFAPMSSF
-660 IEENHMTTAEGF
+660 IEENHMITAEGF
-672 KRGNRKHRCNDFKGF
+672 KRGNRTHQCCDFEGL
-687 PLVDAKSFKPYYVTS
+687 PLVEAKSFKPYYVSS
-702 DELPTV
+702 DELPIV

-720 REIFKAPHLI
+720 REIFAAPHLI
-730 VKQSHKNGTFLSE
+730 IKQSHKNGTFLSE

-752 HSLLGIHGDIS
+752 HSLLGVHGNIN

-804 IPSPNGEELA
+804 IPKPNNAEL
-814 TACNI
+814 TEACNI
-819 FDELVFSPTE
+819 FDKLVNSPKE
-829 RQKAEKFVRYMY
+829 NYLLEQFVRNMY
-841 RLKEYESYQI
+841 RLKEYECYQI

-862 KKKQRSVSFK
+862 KNKKRSVSFS
-872 RPSTDAY
+872 RPNIDSY
-879 KRYYYAIIGV
+879 KLYCSSVKGV
-889 LTNTFGASTDLSGD
+889 LTRTFGTGVNFSGD
-903 LYFGDAPLSVLVVNV
+903 LYLGDAPLSVLVLNV
-918 GPRLANELN
+918 EHPSTKDLN
-927 IIASND
+927 VIINND
-933 RLNEILLSLDN
+933 QLNEILLNLDR

-950 KMVFVRRNLRVYQQ
+950 QMVFVRRNLRIYQRE
-964 DKIYIVKPSQRKYW
+964 KIFIVKPAQRKYW